1 MLFWWSIVHGT
12 RTQHFLTG
20 DRFGIIREVEIEYDP
35 VIKDVDRVDKGIND
49 LPLVFRAAHVT
60 LAEFFKPE
68 PNPLTGQDGLFQL
81 FFQNAGVQG
90 FFPGFQLVQ
99 PLLGGRGQDALFN
112 GFQKVC
118 EPFLR
123 IPELLFQNR
132 QPGVLLLLGF
142 HDQIYQPF
150 DDFIAE
156 DHLNG
161 GVHHEP
167 LQRLLADGFQV
178 AVRLAVAL
186 GVAALVVIVGVSHVA
201 GAAFA
206 THQGAALAT
215 EQLSGQQIAHIL
227 FCRPTVGD
235 PVLLETLLNPVEQI
249 LVNNSRNAARRHNV
263 LVAVFADVAAVAEDL
278 EEAVLYERLPGAGT
292 QAALIQGCCNLL
304 SRFAV
309 GVPGEDLLHDGSRFR
324 VDMVQPVLLAD
335 GEAQRHHTAVVLAL
349 EGVFALTARHFQGE
363 FGGIVF
369 RHANQ
374 HTLHHNAFRP
384 LRDGF
389 HGRHQMD
396 TVLFQL
402 VLVVHG
408 IEPIPG
414 KAVQLPDQNYVED
427 FLSAV
432 LDHPLKVWA
441 VIRFGR
447 VGTVNVGA
455 DHGDAVLLG
464 VVFAVAQLSF
474 NGRFALA
481 VGRIAGVDHSSHG
494 CISLVARSG
503 CLYSIESSAACQQSA
518 SRLKFENYETQRKR
532 EEQESSRGH
541 KFSILEN
548 IVPFRDCTSATL
560 PHF

>member
-1 MLFWWSIVHGT
+1 MLFWWSIVHST

-20 DRFGIIREVEIEYDP
+20 DRFGIVREVEIEHDP

-99 PLLGGRGQDALFN
+99 PLLGSRGQDALFN

-156 DHLNG
+156 NHLNG
-161 GVHHEP
+161 GIHHEP
-167 LQRLLADGFQV
+167 FQRLLADGFQV
-178 AVRLAVAL
+178 AVRLAVAF
-186 GVAALVVIVGVSHVA
+186 GVAALVIIVGVPHVA

-206 THQGAALAT
+206 AHQGAALAT
-215 EQLSGQQIAHIL
+215 EQLGGQQIAHIL

-235 PVLLETLLNPVEQI
+235 PVLLETLLHPVEQVLI
-249 LVNNSRNAARRHNV
+249 NNSRDAARRHNV
-263 LVAVFADVAAVAEDL
+263 LVSVFTYVTAVPENL
-278 EEAVLYERLPGAGT
+278 EEAVLDKRLAGT
-292 QAALIQGCCNLL
+292 GAQPSLVQGCCDLL
-304 SRFAV
+304 GRLAV
-309 GVPGEDLLHDGSRFR
+309 GVPGKNLLHNGSRLR
-324 VDMVQPVLLAD
+324 VDMVQSVLLAN
-335 GEAQRHHTAVVLAL
+335 GEAQRNDTAVVLAL
-349 EGVFALTARHFQGE
+349 EGIFALTARYFQGK

-369 RHANQ
+369 RHADK

-384 LRDGF
+384 LRNGF

-396 TVLFQL
+396 AVLFQL

-414 KAVQLPDQNYVED
+414 KAVELPDQNYIED
-427 FLSAV
+427 FLCAV
-432 LDHPLKVWA
+432 LNHPLEVRA
-441 VIRFGR
+441 VIRLGG
-447 VGTVNVGA
+447 VGTVDVGA

-464 VVFAVAQLSF
+464 VVLAVAQLSF
-474 NGRFALA
+474 NGRFSLA
-481 VGRIAGVDHSSHG
+481 VR
-494 CISLVARSG
+494 
-503 CLYSIESSAACQQSA
+503 
-518 SRLKFENYETQRKR
+518 
-532 EEQESSRGH
+532 
-541 KFSILEN
+541 
-548 IVPFRDCTSATL
+548 
-560 PHF
+560 

>member
-1 MLFWWSIVHGT
+1 MLFWWSIVHST

-20 DRFGIIREVEIEYDP
+20 DRLGIVREVEVEYDP

-81 FFQNAGVQG
+81 FFQNAGVQS

-99 PLLGGRGQDALFN
+99 TLFGGRGQDALFN

-118 EPFLR
+118 QPLLR
-123 IPELLFQNR
+123 VPELVFQDR

-142 HDQIYQPF
+142 YDQIYQPF
-150 DDFIAE
+150 DDFVAKN
-156 DHLNG
+156 HLNG

-178 AVRLAVAL
+178 TVRLAVAF

-206 THQGAALAT
+206 AHQGAALAA

-227 FCRPTVGD
+227 FCRPTMGN
-235 PVLLETLLNPVEQI
+235 PVLLETLLHPVEQI
-249 LVNNSRNAARRHNV
+249 LVNNSWNAARRHNV

-292 QAALIQGCCNLL
+292 QAALIQGCGNLL

-309 GVPGEDLLHDGSRFR
+309 GIPGEDLLHDGSRLR
-324 VDMVQPVLLAD
+324 VDMVQPVLLAN

-349 EGVFALTARHFQGE
+349 EGIFALTARYFQSE

-384 LRDGF
+384 LRNGF
-389 HGRHQMD
+389 HGGHQMD
-396 TVLFQL
+396 AVLFQL

-408 IEPIPG
+408 IESVPG
-414 KAVQLPDQNYVED
+414 KAVQLPDQNHIED

-432 LDHPLKVWA
+432 FDHPLKVRA

-464 VVFAVAQLSF
+464 VVLAVAQLSF
-474 NGRFALA
+474 NGRFSLA
-481 VGRIAGVDHSSHG
+481 VR
-494 CISLVARSG
+494 
-503 CLYSIESSAACQQSA
+503 
-518 SRLKFENYETQRKR
+518 
-532 EEQESSRGH
+532 
-541 KFSILEN
+541 
-548 IVPFRDCTSATL
+548 
-560 PHF
+560 

>member
-1 MLFWWSIVHGT
+1 MLFWWSIVHST

-20 DRFGIIREVEIEYDP
+20 DRLGIVREVEVEYDP

-81 FFQNAGVQG
+81 FFQNAGVQS

-99 PLLGGRGQDALFN
+99 TLFGGRGQDALFN

-118 EPFLR
+118 QPLLR
-123 IPELLFQNR
+123 VPELVFQDR

-142 HDQIYQPF
+142 YDQIYQPF
-150 DDFIAE
+150 DDFVAKN
-156 DHLNG
+156 HLNG

-178 AVRLAVAL
+178 TVRLAVAF

-201 GAAFA
+201 GATFA

-215 EQLSGQQIAHIL
+215 EQLGGQQIAHIL
-227 FCRPTVGD
+227 FCRPTMGD
-235 PVLLETLLNPVEQI
+235 PVLLETLLHPVKQV
-249 LVNNSRNAARRHNV
+249 LVNNGRNATRRHNV

-278 EEAVLYERLPGAGT
+278 EEAVLYERLPGSGA
-292 QAALIQGCCNLL
+292 QAALVQGCRDFLG
-304 SRFAV
+304 RFAI
-309 GVPGEDLLHDGSRFR
+309 GVSGEYFLHNGSRFR
-324 VDMVQPVLLAD
+324 VDMVQPVLLAN
-335 GEAQRHHTAVVLAL
+335 GEAQWNDTAVILAL
-349 EGVFALTARHFQGE
+349 EGILALTARYFQGE

-402 VLVVHG
+402 VLVVHS
-408 IEPIPG
+408 IESVPG
-414 KAVQLPDQNYVED
+414 KAIQLPDQNHIED

-432 LDHPLKVWA
+432 LDHPLKVRA

-464 VVFAVAQLSF
+464 VVLAVAQLSF
-474 NGRFALA
+474 NGRFSLA
-481 VGRIAGVDHSSHG
+481 VR
-494 CISLVARSG
+494 
-503 CLYSIESSAACQQSA
+503 
-518 SRLKFENYETQRKR
+518 
-532 EEQESSRGH
+532 
-541 KFSILEN
+541 
-548 IVPFRDCTSATL
+548 
-560 PHF
+560 

>member
-1 MLFWWSIVHGT
+1 MLFWWSILHST
-12 RTQHFLTG
+12 RTQNLFTG
-20 DRFGIIREVEIEYDP
+20 DGFGIIREVEIEYDP

-60 LAEFFKPE
+60 LAEFLKPE
-68 PNPLTGQDGLFQL
+68 PNPFTGQDWLFQL

-150 DDFIAE
+150 DNFITE
-156 DHLNG
+156 NYLNSG
-161 GVHHEP
+161 IHHEP
-167 LQRLLADGFQV
+167 FQRLFADGFQV
-178 AVRLAVAL
+178 TVCLAVTF
-186 GVAALVVIVGVSHVA
+186 GIAALVVIVGGSHVA

-206 THQGAALAT
+206 AHQSATLAA
-215 EQLSGQQIAHIL
+215 EQLGRQQIAHIL
-227 FCRPTVGD
+227 FCRPTMGNL
-235 PVLLETLLNPVEQI
+235 VLLETLLHPVEQI

-278 EEAVLYERLPGAGT
+278 EEAVLYERLPGAGA
-292 QAALIQGCCNLL
+292 QPSLIQGCCDFLGRL
-304 SRFAV
+304 AV
-309 GVPGEDLLHDGSRFR
+309 GVPGEDLLHNGSCLR
-324 VDMVQPVLLAD
+324 VDMVQPVLLAN
-335 GEAQRHHTAVVLAL
+335 GEAQRNHTAVILAL
-349 EGVFALTARHFQGE
+349 KGIFALTARHFQGE
-363 FGGIVF
+363 LGGIVF

-414 KAVQLPDQNYVED
+414 KAVELPDQNHIED
-427 FLSAV
+427 FLRAV
-432 LDHPLKVWA
+432 LYHPLEVRT

-447 VGTVNVGA
+447 VGTVDIGA
-455 DHGDAVLLG
+455 DHGDTVLLG
-464 VVFAVAQLSF
+464 VVLAVAQLPF

-481 VGRIAGVDHSSHG
+481 VRRIAGVDYSGHG
-494 CISLVARSG
+494 CTSLACIRLAFIVSG
-503 CLYSIESSAACQQSA
+503 QAQLVNNLRA
-518 SRLKFENYETQRKR
+518 
-532 EEQESSRGH
+532 
-541 KFSILEN
+541 
-548 IVPFRDCTSATL
+548 D
-560 PHF
+560 

>member
-1 MLFWWSIVHGT
+1 MLFWWSIVHST
-12 RTQHFLTG
+12 RTQHLFTG
-20 DRFGIIREVEIEYDP
+20 DGFGIIREVEIEYDP

-118 EPFLR
+118 QPLLCV
-123 IPELLFQNR
+123 PELVFQDR

-156 DHLNG
+156 NHLNG
-161 GVHHEP
+161 SVHHEP

-178 AVRLAVAL
+178 AVRLAVAF

-215 EQLSGQQIAHIL
+215 EQLGRQQIAHIL

-235 PVLLETLLNPVEQI
+235 LVLLETLLHPVEQV
-249 LVNNSRNAARRHNV
+249 LVNNGRNAARRHDV
-263 LVAVFADVAAVAEDL
+263 LVAVFAYVAAVSENL
-278 EEAVLYERLPGAGT
+278 EEAVFHERFPGAGT
-292 QAALIQGCCNLL
+292 QATLVQGCCDLL
-304 SRFAV
+304 SRFAI
-309 GVPGEDLLHDGSRFR
+309 GVPGKYLLHNGSRFR
-324 VDMVQPVLLAD
+324 VDMVQPVLLAN
-335 GEAQRHHTAVVLAL
+335 GEAQRYNTAVVFAL
-349 EGVFALTARHFQGE
+349 EGIFALTARHFQSE

-369 RHANQ
+369 RHANK

-384 LRDGF
+384 LRNGF

-408 IEPIPG
+408 IVAVSG
-414 KAVQLPDQNYVED
+414 KTVELPDQNHIED
-427 FLSAV
+427 FLRAV
-432 LDHPLKVWA
+432 LYHPLEVRA
-441 VIRFGR
+441 VIRLGR
-447 VGTVNVGA
+447 VGTVDVGA

-464 VVFAVAQLSF
+464 VVLAVAQLSL
-474 NGRFALA
+474 NGRFTLA
-481 VGRIAGVDHSSHG
+481 VG
-494 CISLVARSG
+494 
-503 CLYSIESSAACQQSA
+503 
-518 SRLKFENYETQRKR
+518 
-532 EEQESSRGH
+532 
-541 KFSILEN
+541 
-548 IVPFRDCTSATL
+548 
-560 PHF
+560 

>member
-1 MLFWWSIVHGT
+1 MSFLWWSIVHST

-68 PNPLTGQDGLFQL
+68 PNPLTGQDWLFQL

-118 EPFLR
+118 QPFLR
-123 IPELLFQNR
+123 VPELVFQDR

-150 DDFIAE
+150 DDFIVKN
-156 DHLNG
+156 HLDG
-161 GVHHEP
+161 GIHHEP
-167 LQRLLADGFQV
+167 FQRLLANGFQV
-178 AVRLAVAL
+178 TVRLAVAF
-186 GVAALVVIVGVSHVA
+186 GVAALVVIVGISHVA

-206 THQGAALAT
+206 AHQGAALAT

-235 PVLLETLLNPVEQI
+235 PVLLETLLHPVKQV
-249 LVNNSRNAARRHNV
+249 LVNNGRNAARCHDV
-263 LVAVFADVAAVAEDL
+263 LVAVFADVAAVPENL
-278 EEAVLYERLPGAGT
+278 EETVLDKGLTGTGA
-292 QAALIQGCCNLL
+292 QPSLIQGCCDFLGRL
-304 SRFAV
+304 AV
-309 GVPGEDLLHDGSRFR
+309 GVPGENLLHNGSRLR
-324 VDMVQPVLLAD
+324 VDMVQPVLLAN
-335 GEAQRHHTAVVLAL
+335 GEAQRNDTAVVLAL
-349 EGVFALTARHFQGE
+349 EGIFALTACYFQGE

-369 RHANQ
+369 RHADK

-384 LRDGF
+384 LRNGF

-408 IEPIPG
+408 IESVPG

-427 FLSAV
+427 FPSAV

-447 VGTVNVGA
+447 VGTVNVSA

-464 VVFAVAQLSF
+464 VVLAVAQLSL
-474 NGRFALA
+474 NGRFTLA
-481 VGRIAGVDHSSHG
+481 VG
-494 CISLVARSG
+494 
-503 CLYSIESSAACQQSA
+503 
-518 SRLKFENYETQRKR
+518 
-532 EEQESSRGH
+532 
-541 KFSILEN
+541 
-548 IVPFRDCTSATL
+548 
-560 PHF
+560 

>member
-1 MLFWWSIVHGT
+1 MLFWWSIVHST
-12 RTQHFLTG
+12 RTQHLFTG
-20 DRFGIIREVEIEYDP
+20 DGFGIVREVEIEHDP
-35 VIKDVDRVDKGIND
+35 VVKDVDRVDKGIND
-49 LPLVFRAAHVT
+49 LSLVLHVSHVT

-68 PNPLTGQDGLFQL
+68 PHPLAGQDGLFQL
-81 FFQNAGVQG
+81 FFQNAGVQS
-90 FFPGFQLVQ
+90 FFPGFQFVQ

-118 EPFLR
+118 QPLLCV
-123 IPELLFQNR
+123 PELVFQDR
-132 QPGVLLLLGF
+132 QPGVLFLLGF
-142 HDQIYQPF
+142 HDQIYQLF
-150 DDFIAE
+150 DDFIAKN
-156 DHLNG
+156 HLNG

-167 LQRLLADGFQV
+167 LQRLLADSFQV
-178 AVRLAVAL
+178 TVRLAVAF

-235 PVLLETLLNPVEQI
+235 PVLLETLLHPVEQV
-249 LVNNSRNAARRHNV
+249 LVHDGRNAARCHDV
-263 LVAVFADVAAVAEDL
+263 LISVFTYVTAVPENL
-278 EEAVLYERLPGAGT
+278 EEAVLDKRLAGT
-292 QAALIQGCCNLL
+292 GAQPSLVQGCCDLL
-304 SRFAV
+304 GRLAV
-309 GVPGEDLLHDGSRFR
+309 GVPGKNLLHNGSRLR
-324 VDMVQPVLLAD
+324 VDMVQSVLLAN
-335 GEAQRHHTAVVLAL
+335 GEAQRNDTAVVLAL
-349 EGVFALTARHFQGE
+349 EGIFALTARYFQGK

-369 RHANQ
+369 RHADK

-384 LRDGF
+384 LRNGF

-396 TVLFQL
+396 AVLFQL

-414 KAVQLPDQNYVED
+414 KAVELPDQNYIED

-464 VVFAVAQLSF
+464 VGLAVAQLSL
-474 NGRFALA
+474 NGRFSLA
-481 VGRIAGVDHSSHG
+481 VG
-494 CISLVARSG
+494 
-503 CLYSIESSAACQQSA
+503 
-518 SRLKFENYETQRKR
+518 
-532 EEQESSRGH
+532 
-541 KFSILEN
+541 
-548 IVPFRDCTSATL
+548 
-560 PHF
+560 

>member
-1 MLFWWSIVHGT
+1 MLFWWSILHST

-20 DRFGIIREVEIEYDP
+20 DRFGIVREVEIEHDP
-35 VIKDVDRVDKGIND
+35 VVKNVDRVDKGIND
-49 LPLVFRAAHVT
+49 LPLVFHVSHVT

-68 PNPLTGQDGLFQL
+68 PHPFAGQNWLFQF

-90 FFPGFQLVQ
+90 FFPGFQLIQ

-227 FCRPTVGD
+227 FRGPTVGN
-235 PVLLETLLNPVEQI
+235 PVLFETLLHPVEQV
-249 LVNNSRNAARRHNV
+249 LVHDGRNAARCHNI
-263 LVAVFADVAAVAEDL
+263 LVAVFADVAAVPENL
-278 EEAVLYERLPGAGT
+278 EEAVLHERLPGAGA
-292 QAALIQGCCNLL
+292 QPSLIQGGCDFLGRL
-304 SRFAV
+304 AV
-309 GVPGEDLLHDGSRFR
+309 GIPGEDLLHDGSRLR
-324 VDMVQPVLLAD
+324 VDMVQPVLLAN

-349 EGVFALTARHFQGE
+349 ESVFSLTARHFQGKL
-363 FGGIVF
+363 GGIVF
-369 RHANQ
+369 RHADQ

-384 LRDGF
+384 LRNGF
-389 HGRHQMD
+389 HGRHQMN

-408 IEPIPG
+408 IKPIPG
-414 KAVQLPDQNYVED
+414 KAVKLPDQNHIED

-432 LDHPLKVWA
+432 SNRPE
-441 VIRFGR
+441 
-447 VGTVNVGA
+447 NS
-455 DHGDAVLLG
+455 
-464 VVFAVAQLSF
+464 LS
-474 NGRFALA
+474 A
-481 VGRIAGVDHSSHG
+481 
-494 CISLVARSG
+494 
-503 CLYSIESSAACQQSA
+503 
-518 SRLKFENYETQRKR
+518 R
-532 EEQESSRGH
+532 EESQSVADR
-541 KFSILEN
+541 FS
-548 IVPFRDCTSATL
+548 
-560 PHF
+560 H

>member
-1 MLFWWSIVHGT
+1 M
-12 RTQHFLTG
+12 
-20 DRFGIIREVEIEYDP
+20 
-35 VIKDVDRVDKGIND
+35 
-49 LPLVFRAAHVT
+49 
-60 LAEFFKPE
+60 
-68 PNPLTGQDGLFQL
+68 
-81 FFQNAGVQG
+81 
-90 FFPGFQLVQ
+90 
-99 PLLGGRGQDALFN
+99 
-112 GFQKVC
+112 
-118 EPFLR
+118 
-123 IPELLFQNR
+123 
-132 QPGVLLLLGF
+132 
-142 HDQIYQPF
+142 
-150 DDFIAE
+150 
-156 DHLNG
+156 
-161 GVHHEP
+161 
-167 LQRLLADGFQV
+167 
-178 AVRLAVAL
+178 RLAVAF

-206 THQGAALAT
+206 AHQGAALAA
-215 EQLSGQQIAHIL
+215 EQLGGQQIAHIL
-227 FCRPTVGD
+227 FCRSTMGNPI
-235 PVLLETLLNPVEQI
+235 LLETLLHPVEQV

-324 VDMVQPVLLAD
+324 VDMVQPVLLAN

-369 RHANQ
+369 RHADK

-414 KAVQLPDQNYVED
+414 KAVELPDQNHIED
-427 FLSAV
+427 FLRAV
-432 LDHPLKVWA
+432 LYHPLEVRA

-447 VGTVNVGA
+447 AGTVDVGA
-455 DHGDAVLLG
+455 DHGDTVLLG
-464 VVFAVAQLSF
+464 VVLAVAQLPF

-481 VGRIAGVDHSSHG
+481 VGRIAGVDYGGHG
-494 CISLVARSG
+494 CTSLAVCSG
-503 CLYSIESSAACQQSA
+503 CLYSIELSAACQQSA
-518 SRLKFENYETQRKR
+518 SRLKCENYETQRKR
-532 EEQESSRGH
+532 
-541 KFSILEN
+541 
-548 IVPFRDCTSATL
+548 
-560 PHF
+560 

>member
-1 MLFWWSIVHGT
+1 M
-12 RTQHFLTG
+12 
-20 DRFGIIREVEIEYDP
+20 
-35 VIKDVDRVDKGIND
+35 
-49 LPLVFRAAHVT
+49 FRAAHVT

-81 FFQNAGVQG
+81 FFQNTGVQG

-112 GFQKVC
+112 GFQKIC
-118 EPFLR
+118 QPLLR
-123 IPELLFQNR
+123 IPELVFQDR
-132 QPGVLLLLGF
+132 QASVLLLLGF
-142 HDQIYQPF
+142 HNQIYQPF

-156 DHLNG
+156 NHLDG
-161 GVHHEP
+161 SLHHEP
-167 LQRLLADGFQV
+167 FQRLFADGFQV
-178 AVRLAVAL
+178 AVRLAVAF

-206 THQGAALAT
+206 AHQGAALAT

-235 PVLLETLLNPVEQI
+235 PVLLETLLHPVEQI

-309 GVPGEDLLHDGSRFR
+309 GIPGENLLHDGSRLR

-384 LRDGF
+384 LRNGF

-414 KAVQLPDQNYVED
+414 KAVELPDQNHIED
-427 FLSAV
+427 FLRAV
-432 LDHPLKVWA
+432 LDHPLKVRA

-455 DHGDAVLLG
+455 DHSDAVLLG
-464 VVFAVAQLSF
+464 VVLAVAQLSF
-474 NGRFALA
+474 NGRFSLA
-481 VGRIAGVDHSSHG
+481 VR
-494 CISLVARSG
+494 
-503 CLYSIESSAACQQSA
+503 
-518 SRLKFENYETQRKR
+518 
-532 EEQESSRGH
+532 
-541 KFSILEN
+541 
-548 IVPFRDCTSATL
+548 
-560 PHF
+560 

>member
-1 MLFWWSIVHGT
+1 MAVLFESCTPPTTSPQTKRSGDSWWSIVHST

-20 DRFGIIREVEIEYDP
+20 DRLGIVREVEIEYDP

-81 FFQNAGVQG
+81 FFQNAGVQS

-99 PLLGGRGQDALFN
+99 TLLGGRGQDALFN

-118 EPFLR
+118 QPLLR
-123 IPELLFQNR
+123 VPELVFQDR
-132 QPGVLLLLGF
+132 QPGVLLLLGI

-156 DHLNG
+156 NHLNSSF
-161 GVHHEP
+161 HHEP
-167 LQRLLADGFQV
+167 FKRLFADGFQV
-178 AVRLAVAL
+178 AVRLAVAF

-215 EQLSGQQIAHIL
+215 EQLGGQQIAHIL
-227 FCRPTVGD
+227 FCRPTMGNL
-235 PVLLETLLNPVEQI
+235 VLLETLLHPVEQV
-249 LVNNSRNAARRHNV
+249 LVNNGRNAARRHNV

-278 EEAVLYERLPGAGT
+278 EEAVLHERLPGAGT
-292 QAALIQGCCNLL
+292 QAALVQGCRNLL

-309 GVPGEDLLHDGSRFR
+309 GIPSEDLLHDGSRLR
-324 VDMVQPVLLAD
+324 VDMVQPVLLAN

-349 EGVFALTARHFQGE
+349 EGIFALTARHFQGE

-389 HGRHQMD
+389 HDRHQMD

-414 KAVQLPDQNYVED
+414 KAVEFPDQNHIED
-427 FLSAV
+427 FLRAV
-432 LDHPLKVWA
+432 LYHPLEVRA
-441 VIRFGR
+441 VIRLGR

-455 DHGDAVLLG
+455 NHSDAVLSG
-464 VVFAVAQLSF
+464 VVLAVAQLSL

-481 VGRIAGVDHSSHG
+481 VG
-494 CISLVARSG
+494 
-503 CLYSIESSAACQQSA
+503 
-518 SRLKFENYETQRKR
+518 
-532 EEQESSRGH
+532 
-541 KFSILEN
+541 
-548 IVPFRDCTSATL
+548 
-560 PHF
+560 